1 MNYLKPRYKNPTPHP
16 WRVMRKLRYFCARTI
31 GNIQLS
37 RDVYPFMKLLTSRRV
52 LLINPP
58 VVREAEAAAE
68 AGAEEESTWGGGR
81 EEGRREGSEGRA
93 Y

>member
-1 MNYLKPRYKNPTPHP
+1 
-16 WRVMRKLRYFCARTI
+16 MRKLGYFCARTI

-58 VVREAEAAAE
+58 VVREAEA
-68 AGAEEESTWGGGR
+68 EEEEKSCDGGR
-81 EEGRREGSEGRA
+81 GESILTVAGGLWTFALLISRLSFRATNSTSAGS
-93 Y
+93 

>member
-1 MNYLKPRYKNPTPHP
+1 
-16 WRVMRKLRYFCARTI
+16 MRKLRYFCARTI

-58 VVREAEAAAE
+58 VLREAVAE
-68 AGAEEESTWGGGR
+68 ADEERSSGSGAEGR
-81 EEGRREGSEGRA
+81 G
-93 Y
+93 